1 MATHKERM
9 LKAARGEWAD
19 QLPWVPR
26 IDLWHNSNSLR
37 GTLPARYRREAT
49 LDEIADDIG
58 GGYHK
63 VVPEFLNVR
72 SPEDNIDR
80 GLGVYRLWG
89 MAYRPELTGVERE
102 VKREGDLTH
111 VTYHTPLGS
120 VSCKI
125 LYNDE
130 MKRAGVSITWISE
143 HLIKEPKDYKMV
155 GYIFKNIKI
164 HPDYDNYLEFKEK
177 VGDRGFAAAFANL
190 SASPMHHIMKEF
202 LDATKFYL
210 EMYDHPKEMRQLCE
224 DMEPYFDQIFRVLAD
239 SPAEIIFSGA
249 NYDEMI
255 TYPPFFRD
263 HILPYLQ
270 KLADL
275 LHSRGKLLLGHCD
288 GENKGLLGLIA
299 ESGMDIAEAICPKPM
314 TKVMISDVKKAFKGK
329 VTIFGGVPSVALL
342 EQSMSDEEF
351 ERFMKNLFQEIVP
364 GDRFILGISD
374 TTPPDAKFER
384 LLRITEMVQE
394 RGKLPM
400 KMEMK

>member
-1 MATHKERM
+1 MTHKERM
-9 LKAARGEWAD
+9 LKAARGEWAGH
-19 QLPWVPR
+19 LPWVPR
-26 IDLWHNSNSLR
+26 IDLWHNSNSMR
-37 GTLPARYRREAT
+37 GTLPVKYRRDAT

-63 VVPEFLNVR
+63 IVPEFLNIR

-80 GLGVYRLWG
+80 GIGVYRLWG
-89 MAYRPELTGVERE
+89 MAYRPELVGVERE
-102 VKREGDLTH
+102 VVKEGDITQ
-111 VTYHTPLGS
+111 VTYRTPVGS

-125 LYNDE
+125 LYSDE
-130 MKRAGVSITWISE
+130 MKRAGASITWITE
-143 HLIKEPKDYKMV
+143 HIIKAPKDYKTV

-164 HPDYDNYLEFKEK
+164 YPDYDNYREFQKK
-177 VGDRGFAAAFANL
+177 VGDKGFAAAFANL

-210 EMYDHPKEMRQLCE
+210 EMYDHPKEMHQLCE

-239 SPAEIIFSGA
+239 SPAEVIFSGA

-263 HILPYLQ
+263 HIMPHLQ

-275 LHSRGKLLLGHCD
+275 LHPKGKLLLCHCD
-288 GENKGLLGLIA
+288 GENKGLLDLIR
-299 ESGMDIAEAICPKPM
+299 ESETDIAEAICPQPM
-314 TKVMISDVKKAFKGK
+314 TKVTISEVKKAFKGK
-329 VTIFGGVPSVALL
+329 VTIFGGIPSVALL
-342 EQSMSDEEF
+342 EESMPDKDF
-351 ERFMKNLFQEIVP
+351 ERFMKNLFSEIAP
-364 GDRFILGISD
+364 GDRFILGVSD

-394 RGKLPM
+394 WGKLPM
-400 KMEMK
+400 TA